1 LYWKCFGIC
10 NNNCKYINICKR
22 VTFIGNI
29 FNYCFFSAAVQ
40 IIVYKAGQKA
50 ALNNTTVYYN
60 SATYTPPVNFT
71 MTPGTIMNVT
81 TINAGFTTEN
91 KVVTVSDVAGNGYQ
105 QITFILSE
113 IQVRIN

>member
-1 LYWKCFGIC
+1 
-10 NNNCKYINICKR
+10 
-22 VTFIGNI
+22 
-29 FNYCFFSAAVQ
+29 
-40 IIVYKAGQKA
+40 
-50 ALNNTTVYYN
+50 
-60 SATYTPPVNFT
+60 